1 MRGSD
6 DQKVDIL
13 IVDDDI
19 DLLTSLAELMTDCG
33 YSVKAFPDA
42 DSALEF
48 ALDRRFSVG
57 LFDYRLGSLKTGLDV
72 VENMQQMGCNA
83 SYVMITA
90 EVEQA
95 VKMRAVHLKL
105 FDFMRKPVEPQKL
118 IEIVERAM
126 TQAKLAA
133 A

>member
-1 MRGSD
+1 MRD
-6 DQKVDIL
+6 AEEKTVDIL

-57 LFDYRLGSLKTGLDV
+57 LFDYRLGSLKNGLDV
-72 VENMQQMGCNA
+72 VENMQQMGCSA

-95 VKMRAVHLKL
+95 VALRAVHLKL
-105 FDFMRKPVEPQKL
+105 FEFMRKPVEPQKL
-118 IEIVERAM
+118 IETVEKAM
-126 TQAKLAA
+126 IQAKKQAA
-133 A
+133 

>member
-1 MRGSD
+1 MRGLD
-6 DQKVDIL
+6 DQRVDIL
-13 IVDDDI
+13 IVDDDV

-126 TQAKLAA
+126 IQAKLAA

>member
-1 MRGSD
+1 MRGTD
-6 DQKVDIL
+6 DNRVDIL
-13 IVDDDI
+13 IVDDDV

-72 VENMQQMGCNA
+72 VENMQQMGCSA
-83 SYVMITA
+83 AYVMITA

-118 IEIVERAM
+118 IETVEKAM
-126 TQAKLAA
+126 IQARLAA